1 MLIARILI
9 VTSALVACSSSGVAQ
24 RIESVTPFRELGVQL
39 GMSVSDFSAV
49 RRHAHFAPY
58 AGFRESNGDEE
69 IIYTFP
75 GTEEELTVG
84 SRLVRVAISRTIR
97 ESSSQAFARYQEA
110 KARYTRDLGQPTR
123 CGEMRLPFD
132 TAEVAQWV
140 GRDVAVELGLWRNN
154 EGVRIVLVVQHAG
167 ETATPASLG
176 SCS

>member
-1 MLIARILI
+1 MLIARMLI

-24 RIESVTPFRELGVQL
+24 RIESVTPFRVLGVKL
-39 GMSVSDFSAV
+39 GMSASDFSAV
-49 RRHAHFAPY
+49 RNHAQFAPY
-58 AGFRESNGDEE
+58 AGFRESKGDEE
-69 IIYTFP
+69 IIYSFP
-75 GTEEELTVG
+75 GTEDELTVD

-97 ESSSQAFARYQEA
+97 ESTSQAFAQYQEA
-110 KARYTRDLGQPTR
+110 KARYTRELGQPTR

-140 GRDVAVELGLWRNN
+140 GRDVAFELGLWRNN

-167 ETATPASLG
+167 ETAIPASIR